1 MDDSQKI
8 KLIELE
14 KIRDDEQIADQK
26 ESIEVLTKDYDDMV
40 LAKDTELDKKEQ
52 EKNEALTKKDKEIKK
67 KNQEIQKAKDKLNNS
82 PELNMEKT
90 KLIDVGIELVRDI
103 KSRKFLLVVGG
114 IASVIGN
121 ATYDWGL
128 TETDF
133 KCILGLISGYV
144 LVEGIADIIERLR
157 K

>member
-52 EKNEALTKKDKEIKK
+52 EKNKALTKKIT
-67 KNQEIQKAKDKLNNS
+67 EIQKKDAEIAKLKN
-82 PELNMEKT
+82 PMEKT
-90 KLIDVGIELVRDI
+90 TVQHTVTALKYATPSAGFAGAATILLCDRLDLDNIEQQALTALLTISINAVLAVAVRLN
-103 KSRKFLLVVGG
+103 KKNGWL
-114 IASVIGN
+114 
-121 ATYDWGL
+121 
-128 TETDF
+128 
-133 KCILGLISGYV
+133 
-144 LVEGIADIIERLR
+144 
-157 K
+157 